1 VVSVMVERG
10 GEGSSVGGSLAGQ
23 VLAAAFALEVE

>member
-1 VVSVMVERG
+1 MVERG